1 MASNLPVIDEDG
13 EVGDLSGVDFGTFR
27 PAREVLPPDLYA
39 ELAALKNRGGRPKS
53 AAPKVQTAIRF
64 DPEVLAGLRALGK
77 GWQTQA
83 NNALKEWLKTRS
95 TG

>member
-13 EVGDLSGVDFGTFR
+13 EVGDLSQVDFGTFR
-27 PAREVLPPDLYA
+27 PAREVLPP
-39 ELAALKNRGGRPKS
+39 ELFAGLVALKNRGGRPKS
-53 AAPKVQTAIRF
+53 AVKKVQTAIRF
-64 DPEVLAGLRALGK
+64 DPDVLAGLRALGK

-95 TG
+95 A